1 MFCYFIL
8 YIYLYTY
15 NFILHILHY
24 LLNEQYINKLTLKI
38 WLIFATFYPHYPTFQ
53 YWCFY
58 NRLYQQVTNS
68 WNLYRLKRNFTE
80 WQRCYKWS
88 RGEMKFLKNFIIKI
102 SEMGDILDFS
112 VSKGGTRYP
121 LGVVSGDI
129 ANRVRPSR
137 KKRRITTNN
146 TGLTAWV
153 SVFFG
158 KISLQILI

>member
-1 MFCYFIL
+1 
-8 YIYLYTY
+8 
-15 NFILHILHY
+15 
-24 LLNEQYINKLTLKI
+24 
-38 WLIFATFYPHYPTFQ
+38 
-53 YWCFY
+53 
-58 NRLYQQVTNS
+58 
-68 WNLYRLKRNFTE
+68 
-80 WQRCYKWS
+80 
-88 RGEMKFLKNFIIKI
+88 MKFLKNFIIKI
-102 SEMGDILDFS
+102 SERGDILDFS